1 MRYRLVVEELPA
13 LSDSGRRLRR
23 IAAVTDSET
32 ISTAFEHTDETWS
45 IGAASWLRIRPGFS
59 ILGRWWRAVRTR
71 PANGWSCWP
80 ACNCSPT
87 KPRREPDN
95 TLQRLT

>member
-45 IGAASWLRIRPGFS
+45 IGAGQLVEDSTGILDPRPLVAGS
-59 ILGRWWRAVRTR
+59 
-71 PANGWSCWP
+71 
-80 ACNCSPT
+80 
-87 KPRREPDN
+87 EN
-95 TLQRLT
+95 TARQWVELLARL